1 MSSDVEF
8 FVPQTPM
15 TYVFVTWTGQAI
27 NKSRGW
33 FWDFWAKGM
42 RDIDKLPVEIASALD
57 FKGSATKQMRQV
69 AA

>member
-1 MSSDVEF
+1 MSLS
-8 FVPQTPM
+8 P
-15 TYVFVTWTGQAI
+15 GQGRQST
-27 NKSRGW
+27 NRGSRW

-42 RDIDKLPVEIASALD
+42 IDIDKLPVEIASALD